1 MIVTAEQIEAG
12 LIKYIDTE
20 IGAKATGVQKFMIY
34 FVAPSIPKLVTSKM
48 AELRNNELFADM
60 FDENGNV
67 IFDILYK
74 RAKDAIAKSG
84 KILIPQLNYFADMDD
99 IEILANLIKKS

>member
-1 MIVTAEQIEAG
+1 MIVTVEQIEAG

-20 IGAKATGVQKFMIY
+20 IGAKATGTQKFMVY
-34 FVAPSIPKLVTSKM
+34 FVAPSIPKLVRSKIN
-48 AELRNNELFADM
+48 ELRDNELFADM

-67 IFDILYK
+67 VIDILYK

-84 KILIPQLNYFADMDD
+84 KILIPQINYFADVDD
-99 IEILANLIKKS
+99 IELLVNLIKKS